1 MAKKSMVEREKKRI
15 KLNTVLCC
23 VTFLTMDIT
32 LENIS
37 VVFTALCALNLGKK
51 LLSHLF
57 KTFLRPG
64 KNLKK
69 LGKWAVITGAT
80 DGIGKAYA
88 MSLAKK
94 GMSIVLI
101 SRTESKLQD
110 VKKEIEAKGY
120 DGVEVTYVVC
130 DYSKFNEKAVQEKV
144 AKEIKDLEV
153 GVLINNVGVSYRY
166 ARYWHELSEE
176 EIQGLITMN
185 IDSTLWMTKM
195 VLPGMLER
203 KSGAIVNLS
212 SGSALYTMPGLAQ
225 YAGAKGFVEK
235 FSRGI
240 NAEYSSKGVTCQ
252 CQVPFYVATKLAK
265 LRKSLITP
273 TPTEWVN
280 LAVRWIGYSGDSVA
294 QPFIMHALQ
303 GYIMEVLPESIVTK
317 MTMDQ
322 HMSIRKRGMKKDA
335 RLAEEAAAKK
345 K

>member
-1 MAKKSMVEREKKRI
+1 MS
-15 KLNTVLCC
+15 
-23 VTFLTMDIT
+23 DIT
-32 LENIS
+32 IEKAAVAFS
-37 VVFTALCALNLGKK
+37 ALFALNVARK
-51 LLSHLF
+51 LLTYLY
-57 KTFLRPG
+57 KAFLRPA

-88 MSLAKK
+88 MNLAKK

-110 VKKEIEAKGY
+110 ARKEIEAKNY

-130 DYSKFNEKAVQEKV
+130 DYSKFNEKAVQNKV
-144 AKEIKDLEV
+144 AKVIKDLEV

-240 NAEYSSKGVTCQ
+240 NAEYRSKGVTCQ

-273 TPTEWVN
+273 TPTEWVS
-280 LAVRWIGYSGDSVA
+280 LAVVWVGHGSDAVA
-294 QPFIMHALQ
+294 QPFIMHAFQ
-303 GYIMEVLPESIVTK
+303 GWLMNVLPEFLVTK
-317 MTMDQ
+317 MTMSQ

-335 RLAEEAAAKK
+335 RLAAEATAKK
-345 K
+345 E